1 MIVEHRQRI
10 TTTSSQSE
18 ITFEVH
24 LPQVVRLWMYEA
36 DPRFM
41 FKCFFIGQQM
51 VPIQNAGNRTGAG
64 YLSVTQSQQAGAQFP
79 SAPGRM
85 FATLADHR
93 LFELL
98 CSARR
103 RVVRTT
109 RKFLQTLNTFR
120 LKPAQPLIG
129 GGRTDSKLS

>member
-10 TTTSSQSE
+10 TTTPTQSE

-64 YLSVTQSQQAGAQFP
+64 YLSVFSMVPKT
-79 SAPGRM
+79 
-85 FATLADHR
+85 R
-93 LFELL
+93 L
-98 CSARR
+98 
-103 RVVRTT
+103 RVVWSMQRFENSPAVQCRDKASFADRARETGD
-109 RKFLQTLNTFR
+109 RKAGVMRSQTVSVVRFADCGWTLVLVSQR
-120 LKPAQPLIG
+120 
-129 GGRTDSKLS
+129 